1 MKRLTMILCAAVL
14 CGLAYSM
21 VTVTELASVRAK
33 VQDKTD
39 DAKINSTYDKQKNET
54 ELKFSMWPL
63 GSNGTQRVLLGM
75 SASYKGQTPKP
86 PDDVIFILQVL
97 AKDNYHYP
105 DAMAMQVVIGGKKVS
120 DVLIVNFDKRRL
132 DDDYLETIGTRM
144 KYDLFQ
150 RLLKGPAPELR
161 LGSLTLPLEAT
172 HLTKLREFDALLHKQ
187 NTEQ

>member
-1 MKRLTMILCAAVL
+1 MILCAAVL
-14 CGLAYSM
+14 GGLAYST
-21 VTVTELASVRAK
+21 VTVTELVSVRAN
-33 VQDKTD
+33 VQDKND

-63 GSNGTQRVLLGM
+63 GRNDTQRVLLGM

-97 AKDNYHYP
+97 SQDNYHYP

-120 DVLIVNFDKRRL
+120 DVLMVNFDKRRL
-132 DDDYLETIGTRM
+132 DEDYLETIGTRM

-150 RLLKGPAPELR
+150 RLLKGPSPELR
-161 LGSLTLPLEAT
+161 VGSLTLPLDAT
-172 HLTKLREFDALLHKQ
+172 HLTKLREFDALLHK
-187 NTEQ
+187 